1 MARFNKGRRS
11 QLPFGKLSRRRQ
23 RDAFVQLRWRI
34 LRDTPRYGGMFTS
47 HQLLD
52 EPGRPDIYNQWFDF
66 LFLGMNGLTIWNA
79 EFITGQ
85 MAFWD
90 QVSELAWEQTQSL
103 LTEAE
108 FEAEFRWKTVPMP
121 SVRGQKMHRVI
132 FPEPHRHASLDG
144 LTVREHQERA
154 ASEILK
160 NSPPDIHE
168 SFEIDCSYRYGKGLH
183 IVLDAPVIDRSV
195 IEHAIVKFREAG
207 EAVWV
212 SDAPIPRSH
221 LPEHTEAE
229 AMAVYREQTPCPVRK
244 EGED

>member
-1 MARFNKGRRS
+1 MAGFYAAVDRF
-11 QLPFGKLSRRRQ
+11 
-23 RDAFVQLRWRI
+23 
-34 LRDTPRYGGMFTS
+34 
-47 HQLLD
+47 
-52 EPGRPDIYNQWFDF
+52 
-66 LFLGMNGLTIWNA
+66 
-79 EFITGQ
+79 
-85 MAFWD
+85 
-90 QVSELAWEQTQSL
+90 
-103 LTEAE
+103 
-108 FEAEFRWKTVPMP
+108 
-121 SVRGQKMHRVI
+121 
-132 FPEPHRHASLDG
+132 RHASLDG

>member
-121 SVRGQKMHRVI
+121 SADAQL
-132 FPEPHRHASLDG
+132 LD
-144 LTVREHQERA
+144 
-154 ASEILK
+154 
-160 NSPPDIHE
+160 
-168 SFEIDCSYRYGKGLH
+168 
-183 IVLDAPVIDRSV
+183 
-195 IEHAIVKFREAG
+195 
-207 EAVWV
+207 EAVYH
-212 SDAPIPRSH
+212 SEHLRLGLADRTGDAS
-221 LPEHTEAE
+221 
-229 AMAVYREQTPCPVRK
+229 
-244 EGED
+244 